1 MEYCDTLQKGLD
13 KSSDSSPNKYG
24 R

>member
-1 MEYCDTLQKGLD
+1 MEYCNTLQKGLD
-13 KSSDSSPNKYG
+13 KSSDSSQNKYG